1 MKNFK
6 DKVVVITGAGSGIGK
21 ALALDFAAR
30 GALLALSD
38 LNAVQLE
45 ETKNH
50 CHTEVYTEVFDVSK
64 KESFIDFANHVIQ
77 KFGRVDVVVNNA
89 GVALSRAKIT
99 ETTYEEFEWLMGIN
113 FWGVV
118 YGTKEFLPHLLQRR
132 EAAIVNISSL
142 FGLAGIA
149 EQIPYCS
156 SKFAVRGLTESLRME
171 LLGTPV
177 SVHTVHPGGIK
188 TNIANNARMV
198 EQTDKVEAVKDLE
211 KFNENALRHTP
222 EKAAQVI
229 INGIMKGEEKIMIGV
244 ETYLA
249 DMTTKLLPTSY
260 SKVFNY
266 LKDRTL

>member
-1 MKNFK
+1 
-6 DKVVVITGAGSGIGK
+6 
-21 ALALDFAAR
+21 
-30 GALLALSD
+30 
-38 LNAVQLE
+38 
-45 ETKNH
+45 
-50 CHTEVYTEVFDVSK
+50 
-64 KESFIDFANHVIQ
+64 
-77 KFGRVDVVVNNA
+77 
-89 GVALSRAKIT
+89 
-99 ETTYEEFEWLMGIN
+99 MGIN

-118 YGTKEFLPHLLQRR
+118 YGTKEFLPHLLQRK
-132 EAAIVNISSL
+132 EAALVNISSL

-171 LLGTPV
+171 LIGTPV

-198 EQTDKVEAVKDLE
+198 EQTDKVEAIKDLE

-229 INGIMKGEEKIMIGV
+229 IKGIMSGEEKIMIGM
-244 ETYLA
+244 ETFLA
-249 DMTTKLLPTSY
+249 DVTTKLLPTSY